1 MLRNDQVVIRPL
13 SQQESAALRALL
25 SCDFVGGDALRRQAE
40 SATASGDGLIIDLIV
55 DPSLPA
61 AVVTSRVPV
70 DVPVIDPEGNHGG
83 LLLFVDD
90 GRLSGLEYWWT
101 GDAKPDD
108 FPDSGWLGEPVAG
121 K

>member
-1 MLRNDQVVIRPL
+1 MIRPL

-25 SCDFVGGDALRRQAE
+25 SCDFVGAEALRRQAE
-40 SATASGDGLIIDLIV
+40 SVTASGDGLIIDLLV

-70 DVPVIDPEGNHGG
+70 EAPVIDAEGNQGG
-83 LLLFVDD
+83 LLLFVDN
-90 GRLSGLEYWWT
+90 GRLSGLEHWWT
-101 GDAKPDD
+101 GDSKPDD
-108 FPDSGWLGEPVAG
+108 FPDSGSIGEPVAG